1 MPQEDYLKRQLDQFA
16 KALAKLLSKI
26 STLDVQE
33 PGQHEIAE
41 QMVDDVLKA
50 ELTLSMQQLLAMR
63 HDDIVLEISK
73 KRSFTPGEFESLA
86 EIFQKLSEGTEKRK
100 AFQEIALAIY
110 RHLNTTGN
118 TYSLER
124 HFQIEKLVKSI
135 GDTRETGSAPGK
147 TDD

>member
-26 STLDVQE
+26 STLDAQE

-50 ELTLSMQQLLAMR
+50 ELNLSIERLLAMR
-63 HDDIVLEISK
+63 HDDIVIEMGK
-73 KRSFTPGEFESLA
+73 KRSLTPGEFESLA
-86 EIFQKLSEGTEKRK
+86 EIFNRLAEHTEKRK
-100 AFQEIALAIY
+100 ALQEIALAIY
-110 RHLNTTGN
+110 RHLNTTGS

-124 HFQIEKLVKSI
+124 HYRIEKLAKSL
-135 GDTRETGSAPGK
+135 GDRKTGSTPGK
-147 TDD
+147 TGD